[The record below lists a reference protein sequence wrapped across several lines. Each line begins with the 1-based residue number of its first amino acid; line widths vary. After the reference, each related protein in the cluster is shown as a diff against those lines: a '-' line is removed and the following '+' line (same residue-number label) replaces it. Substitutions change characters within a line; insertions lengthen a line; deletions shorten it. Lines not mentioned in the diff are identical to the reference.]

1 MSKFLI
7 VNADDLG
14 LSSGVDRGI
23 VEAHERGIVT
33 STTALVNLPG
43 AAAGLDLVR
52 RRAPALGLGLH
63 LNLTFGRPLLPVE
76 QVPSLVGTDGRF
88 VGVTRGF
95 FSSRH
100 WHLAQVRAE
109 LEAQLARFVELTGG
123 LPDHLDSHQLV
134 GSLSPVCRAVML
146 DLADAHRLPVR
157 RGGLPGLR
165 VEREPSL
172 GGPNGRALAA
182 SLFKS
187 WSTGTF
193 MGVYARVSL
202 EPDALEVRFFDR
214 GATPETLLRI
224 LGALPDGVTELVCHP
239 GYLDVPA
246 DAYRGRE
253 TELRALTDPRVRRKV
268 EERGIRLVTFG
279 ELLELKGGAA
289 SS

>member
-23 VEAHERGIVT
+23 LEAHEHGIVT
-33 STTALVNLPG
+33 STTALANLPG
-43 AAAGLDLVR
+43 AAAGIALVQ
-52 RRAPALGLGLH
+52 RRAPTLGLGLH
-63 LNLTFGRPLLPVE
+63 LNLTFGRPLLPPE
-76 QVPSLVGTDGRF
+76 EVPSLVGADGRF

-95 FSSRH
+95 FSTRR
-100 WHLAQVRAE
+100 WHVAQVRLE
-109 LEAQLARFVELTGG
+109 LEAQLERFVELAGS

-146 DLADAHRLPVR
+146 DLADAHQLPVR

-172 GGPNGRALAA
+172 GGPNGRAFAA
-182 SLFKS
+182 SLFKT
-187 WSTGTF
+187 WSSGTF

-224 LGALPDGVTELVCHP
+224 LSALPVGVTELVCHP

-253 TELRALTDPRVRRKV
+253 TELRALTDPRMRRKV
-268 EERGIRLVTFG
+268 EACGIRLVTFK
-279 ELLELKGGAA
+279 ELLELKGSVP

>member
-1 MSKFLI
+1 MI

-23 VEAHERGIVT
+23 LEAHERGIVT
-33 STTALVNLPG
+33 STTVLANLPG
-43 AAAGLDLVR
+43 AAAGIALVQ

-63 LNLTFGRPLLPVE
+63 LNLTFGRPLLPPE
-76 QVPSLVGTDGRF
+76 QVPSLVDAGGRF

-95 FSSRH
+95 FSTRR
-100 WHLAQVRAE
+100 WHLAQVRLE
-109 LEAQLARFVELTGG
+109 LEAQLARFVELAGV

-146 DLADAHRLPVR
+146 DLADAHALPVR

-165 VEREPSL
+165 VEREPSV
-172 GGPNGRALAA
+172 GGHTAA

-224 LGALPDGVTELVCHP
+224 LGALPHGVTELVCHP

-253 TELRALTDPRVRRKV
+253 TELRALTDPRMRRKV
-268 EERGIRLVTFG
+268 EACGIRLVTFG
-279 ELLELKGGAA
+279 ELQGLKGGASTSRA
-289 SS
+289 P

>member
-23 VEAHERGIVT
+23 VEAHEHGIVT
-33 STTALVNLPG
+33 STTALANLPG
-43 AAAGLDLVR
+43 AAAGIALVQ
-52 RRAPALGLGLH
+52 RRAPTLGLGLH
-63 LNLTFGRPLLPVE
+63 LNLTFGRPLLPPE
-76 QVPSLVGTDGRF
+76 AVPSLVGADGRF

-95 FSSRH
+95 FSTRR
-100 WHLAQVRAE
+100 WHLAQVRLE
-109 LEAQLARFVELTGG
+109 LEAQLGRFVELTGG

-146 DLADAHRLPVR
+146 DLADTHALPVR

-165 VEREPSL
+165 VEREPSW
-172 GGPNGRALAA
+172 GGHSAT
-182 SLFKS
+182 SLFKT

-224 LGALPDGVTELVCHP
+224 LSALPVGVTELVCHP

-253 TELRALTDPRVRRKV
+253 TELRALTDPRMRREI
-268 EERGIRLVTFG
+268 EERGIQLMTFR
-279 ELLELKGGAA
+279 ELLELKGSAP

>member
-1 MSKFLI
+1 M
-7 VNADDLG
+7 
-14 LSSGVDRGI
+14 R
-23 VEAHERGIVT
+23 
-33 STTALVNLPG
+33 
-43 AAAGLDLVR
+43 
-52 RRAPALGLGLH
+52 PALGLGLH
-63 LNLTFGRPLLPVE
+63 LNLTFGKPLSPLE
-76 QVPSLVGTDGRF
+76 QVPSLVGADGRF

-95 FSSRH
+95 FSTRH
-100 WHLAQVRAE
+100 WHLEQVRTE
-109 LEAQLARFVELTGG
+109 LEAQLARFVELAGQ

-146 DLADAHRLPVR
+146 DLADAHHLPVR

-165 VEREPSL
+165 LEREPDIS
-172 GGPNGRALAA
+172 GYSAA

-187 WSTGTF
+187 WSSGTF
-193 MGVYARVSL
+193 MGVYARVSV

-253 TELRALTDPRVRRKV
+253 AELRALTDPRVRRKIEKEGV
-268 EERGIRLVTFG
+268 RLVTFG
-279 ELLELKGGAA
+279 ELLELKGKLET
-289 SS
+289 